1 MHDWKSS
8 PLPIV
13 MLRGWAY
20 HEAQHQPETPDATR
34 PLRSM
39 VARGVAAVRRLLA
52 TSVLPT
58 SGEALPQGDRRDLD
72 PG

>member
-1 MHDWKSS
+1 VHDWKSS

-20 HEAQHQPETPDATR
+20 HEARHQPETPDATR
-34 PLRSM
+34 PLRSV

-52 TSVLPT
+52 ASGLPT
-58 SGEALPQGDRRDLD
+58 SGEALPQGNRRDLD